1 MRDLRQRLMAI
12 AKNSE
17 AKRPE
22 SPPEVKAGETFFC
35 REGIVPRAM
44 LGDIDSVTLNDVCF
58 LVKAGIQNICSFWIR
73 KRLASAAAQA
83 RLLLK
88 SARGGL
94 NRAAWLSVNMSCGI
108 MDRRPIC
115 CAKLL
120 RSLHVQIQSSPSTG
134 KALIYPCC
142 RV

>member
-44 LGDIDSVTLNDVCF
+44 LGDIDSVTLNDVCTCDPYF
-58 LVKAGIQNICSFWIR
+58 SGKSWHTE
-73 KRLASAAAQA
+73 
-83 RLLLK
+83 RLLL
-88 SARGGL
+88 SGYG
-94 NRAAWLSVNMSCGI
+94 NDWPQ
-108 MDRRPIC
+108 RRRRHGC
-115 CAKLL
+115 F
-120 RSLHVQIQSSPSTG
+120 
-134 KALIYPCC
+134 
-142 RV
+142 